1 MEGRSREILV
11 DERVIPIQES
21 IWHTTADA
29 SGATSLTMMVFNA
42 ESLQYALIPLQR
54 KVLNQR
60 ILNALSAV
68 LLSPSFRPI
77 WTISEITDLSMER
90 QQRQDNR

>member
-21 IWHTTADA
+21 IWPTTADT
-29 SGATSLTMMVFNA
+29 SGATSLTMTVFNA

-60 ILNALSAV
+60 NLNVLPAV

-77 WTISEITDLSMER
+77 RTISEIIDLSMER
-90 QQRQDNR
+90 QQGQDNR